1 MKTEE
6 ELRTLKRIIEN
17 YRDADPKRF
26 ADDRLSINWLW
37 VLNWVLEES
46 GENIDYDFFSHL
58 DQ

>member
-26 ADDRLSINWLW
+26 ADDRLSIDWLW
-37 VLNWVLEES
+37 VLNWVLEGIES
-46 GENIDYDFFSHL
+46 ITKIMNWKKAI
-58 DQ
+58 

>member
-26 ADDRLSINWLW
+26 VDDRLSIDWLW
-37 VLNWVLEES
+37 VLNWVQRPREWME
-46 GENIDYDFFSHL
+46 
-58 DQ
+58 